1 MFVKFVIIAAL
12 FFGAVLA
19 RDDAKKNLRSPV
31 ESLEKSHD
39 EHDDHHED
47 HDFVDDKC
55 LKLTDA
61 QVVALF
67 NKWNNNL

>member
-1 MFVKFVIIAAL
+1 MFFKFVIIAAL

-39 EHDDHHED
+39 DHHD
-47 HDFVDDKC
+47 DDKC

-61 QVVALF
+61 EVVGLW
-67 NKWNNNL
+67 NKYNSYL

>member
-1 MFVKFVIIAAL
+1 MFFKFVIVVAL

-39 EHDDHHED
+39 DHHED
-47 HDFVDDKC
+47 HDDKC

-61 QVVALF
+61 EVVALW
-67 NKWNNNL
+67 NKYNSYL

>member
-1 MFVKFVIIAAL
+1 MFFKFIIVVAL

-39 EHDDHHED
+39 NHDEY
-47 HDFVDDKC
+47 FVDDNC

-61 QVVALF
+61 EVVALW
-67 NKWNNNL
+67 NNWNNNL

>member
-1 MFVKFVIIAAL
+1 MFFKFVIIAAL

-19 RDDAKKNLRSPV
+19 RDDDKKNLRSPV
-31 ESLEKSHD
+31 ESQEKS
-39 EHDDHHED
+39 HDDHHED
-47 HDFVDDKC
+47 HHDDDKC

-61 QVVALF
+61 EVVALW

>member
-1 MFVKFVIIAAL
+1 MFKFVIIAAL

-19 RDDAKKNLRSPV
+19 HADDKKNLRSPV
-31 ESLEKSHD
+31 SSTAKSPEKSKKD
-39 EHDDHHED
+39 
-47 HDFVDDKC
+47 DDKC

-67 NKWNNNL
+67 DKWNNSL